1 MLKREREEK
10 FNIIIK
16 LKNKGYNLSEICD
29 IIDDLNKSEV
39 EKSII
44 KTNTIIEMA
53 LDKYK
58 ASSFKFKLI

>member
-1 MLKREREEK
+1 MNKSRNFKVEIFQEGVEKGIAKGKREEK

-39 EKSII
+39 EKIY
-44 KTNTIIEMA
+44 NQN
-53 LDKYK
+53 
-58 ASSFKFKLI
+58 